1 MVHDRPK
8 NKSSQTSNAKSNLR
22 SMSDELF
29 PVSLKKGSLLIK
41 SAASYFVREQ
51 FRMLSTIP
59 VNKAIDRTW
68 CEVCVSL
75 RSPFQ
80 VERKESFGAHYRV
93 QNTQI

>member
-1 MVHDRPK
+1 MTDQKISRLKPLTQKATCVLCQM
-8 NKSSQTSNAKSNLR
+8 NFFQ
-22 SMSDELF
+22 F
-29 PVSLKKGSLLIK
+29 PLKKGSLLIK
-41 SAASYFVREQ
+41 SATSYFVREQ
-51 FRMLSTIP
+51 FRMLSTIS